1 MSSFTGETKTASSPT
16 PPKPPPSSI
25 AKVSSTR
32 PKTSKLKFTS
42 APAIPVSQMNPI
54 HPSSTSSNQSLRSAS
69 VHLEWV
75 RLADQSNEFSLTNNC
90 FPWNYPHPKD
100 SQHIVTV
107 TSITSS
113 MILLQPE
120 LIPNEYKKIRGITRR
135 SFTGGFKNLWLQIYS
150 YLQPSYFTRIRLK
163 CLCRLLNDV
172 EKMITFNPKCS
183 PLQPIPLYTSF
194 PHPKYASLEE
204 LTTRLNELSA
214 SLNALSA
221 WSADLSTVSPPVLP
235 SVLLLANGVY
245 DNVWITLD
253 MPISIC
259 GESRQGVQ
267 RIGGLLIQEL
277 ISNVIYDDL
286 EAKVTTLYPTYNA
299 MHLKE
304 ELLKGIYA
312 YGFEKPS
319 DIQQL
324 GIVTLLQGRDTIFQ
338 AQSGTNRVATYSI
351 AILQTVDIDTTGC
364 QALILV
370 PKRESAQ
377 SISKVIV
384 ALCEYLNVKV
394 HAVFSG
400 RGIRED
406 IRISNEGVHIVV
418 GTPRRC
424 WDMINRGALRL
435 DDLKIIC
442 FDSADEM
449 LARGLRD
456 QINDVLKFVPKKV
469 QVCLL
474 TNTLPIEVRELSQR
488 CMHEPIGITNL
499 TISNA
504 TLEGVTQFY
513 IDVEREE
520 WKLDTL
526 CDLYETLTITQ
537 AVIYCNNRRKV
548 DWLTEKMSSRD
559 YDVTA
564 IHGDMDQEERD
575 FNMRARASRV
585 IITTDLFAQNFTHH
599 EVTSMGLNYSLVI
612 NYDMPTRAKYLPRV
626 GRSGRVGGKRFAI
639 NFLTASASDLRCLR
653 DIEQFYNTPIE
664 EMPMDV
670 ADLL

>member
-1 MSSFTGETKTASSPT
+1 MSSCETKTASTPTPKPT
-16 PPKPPPSSI
+16 PPT
-25 AKVSSTR
+25 ST
-32 PKTSKLKFTS
+32 TN
-42 APAIPVSQMNPI
+42 A
-54 HPSSTSSNQSLRSAS
+54 SSTSP
-69 VHLEWV
+69 
-75 RLADQSNEFSLTNNC
+75 T
-90 FPWNYPHPKD
+90 
-100 SQHIVTV
+100 I
-107 TSITSS
+107 

-120 LIPNEYKKIRGITRR
+120 LISNAYKQLHGITIREF
-135 SFTGGFKNLWLQIYS
+135 SGGTKNLWLQIYS

-194 PHPKYASLEE
+194 PHPKYASLDE
-204 LTTRLNELSA
+204 LKTR
-214 SLNALSA
+214 LNALSA
-221 WSADLSTVSPPVLP
+221 ARSTRLNALSADQSTVLP
-235 SVLLLANGVY
+235 SVLPSLLLLANGVY

-286 EAKVTTLYPTYNA
+286 ESNVTTPTYNA

-312 YGFEKPS
+312 YGFEKPPALH
-319 DIQQL
+319 QC
-324 GIVTLLQGRDTIFQ
+324 GIVPILQGRDTIFQ
-338 AQSGTNRVATYSI
+338 AQSDTNRVATLSI
-351 AILQTVDIDTTGC
+351 AILQTVDIDTPGC
-364 QALILV
+364 QALILA

-377 SISKVIV
+377 SVQKVLV
-384 ALCEYLNVKV
+384 ALGEYLNVKAYACV
-394 HAVFSG
+394 GGG
-400 RGIRED
+400 RVRED
-406 IRISNEGVHIVV
+406 IRMLNEGVHIVV
-418 GTPRRC
+418 GTPGRC
-424 WDMINRGALRL
+424 WDMINRGALCL
-435 DDLKIIC
+435 NDLKIIC

-449 LARGLRD
+449 LARGYRD

-474 TNTLPIEVRELSQR
+474 TNTLPIEVLELSQR
-488 CMHEPIGITNL
+488 CMHEPIGITTL
-499 TISNA
+499 TSKA
-504 TLEGVTQFY
+504 TLEGVKQFY
-513 IDVEREE
+513 IAVEREE

-526 CDLYETLTITQ
+526 CDLFETLNIQQ
-537 AVIYCNNRRKV
+537 AVIYCNTRRKV

-559 YDVTA
+559 FNFSA
-564 IHGDMDQEERD
+564 IHGDMDRRERD
-575 FNMRARASRV
+575 LIMREFSSWSSRV
-585 IITTDLFAQNFTHH
+585 IITTDLFARNFTHP
-599 EVTSMGLNYSLVI
+599 SLVI
-612 NYDMPTRAKYLPRV
+612 NYDMPTRANYLFRV
-626 GRSGRVGGKRFAI
+626 GRSGRVGGKRLAL
-639 NFLTASASDLRCLR
+639 NFVTASDVNCLR

>member
-1 MSSFTGETKTASSPT
+1 
-16 PPKPPPSSI
+16 
-25 AKVSSTR
+25 
-32 PKTSKLKFTS
+32 
-42 APAIPVSQMNPI
+42 
-54 HPSSTSSNQSLRSAS
+54 
-69 VHLEWV
+69 
-75 RLADQSNEFSLTNNC
+75 
-90 FPWNYPHPKD
+90 
-100 SQHIVTV
+100 
-107 TSITSS
+107 

-120 LIPNEYKKIRGITRR
+120 LIPKEYKKIRGITRR
-135 SFTGGFKNLWLQIYS
+135 SVTGGIKNLWLQIYS

-172 EKMITFNPKCS
+172 EKMIAFNPKCS

-214 SLNALSA
+214 ARSIRLNALSA
-221 WSADLSTVSPPVLP
+221 DQSTVLP
-235 SVLLLANGVY
+235 SVLPSLLLLANGVY

-299 MHLKE
+299 MYLKE

-312 YGFEKPS
+312 YGFEKPPALH
-319 DIQQL
+319 QR

-338 AQSGTNRVATYSI
+338 AQSGTNRVATLSI
-351 AILQTVDIDTTGC
+351 AILQTVDIGTPGC

-370 PKRESAQ
+370 PTREFAR
-377 SISKVIV
+377 SIRRVV
-384 ALCEYLNVKV
+384 AALGEYLNVKV
-394 HAVFSG
+394 LATFIGNMYSSCY
-400 RGIRED
+400 RSTSED
-406 IRISNEGVHIVV
+406 IRMLNEGAHIVV
-418 GTPRRC
+418 GTPGHC
-424 WDMINRGALRL
+424 LQQINRGVLRL

-442 FDSADEM
+442 FDSADEII
-449 LARGLRD
+449 ARGFGD
-456 QINDVLKFVPKKV
+456 YINDVFQLLPKKV
-469 QVCLL
+469 QVCLFSD
-474 TNTLPIEVRELSQR
+474 TLPIEVRELSQR
-488 CMHEPIGITNL
+488 CMHEPIGITDL
-499 TISNA
+499 TISKV
-504 TLEGVTQFY
+504 TLRGVKQFFLA
-513 IDVEREE
+513 VEREE

-526 CDLYETLTITQ
+526 CDLFETLTITQ

-564 IHGDMDQEERD
+564 IHGDMDHEERV

-585 IITTDLFAQNFTHH
+585 IITTDLFARNFTHH
-599 EVTSMGLNYSLVI
+599 EVTSMGLNFTLVI

-626 GRSGRVGGKRFAI
+626 GRSGSVGSKRLAI
-639 NFLTASASDLRCLR
+639 NFLTASASDFRCLR
-653 DIEQFYNTPIE
+653 DIEQFHNTPIE